1 MKQVIMMV
9 LLPPIVPRSR
19 RRWFA
24 RARSIRAGDRL
35 CAGAMS
41 TIASLSAI
49 ATLIGEPA
57 RTAMLVTLMDG
68 RALTAGELAGAAG
81 IGRPAASAHL
91 VRLHEA
97 GLLAL
102 EAQGRH
108 RYYRLAG
115 PAVAAMLEGMMALDA
130 SLAGAVPRKPV
141 RTGPRD
147 RDLRRA
153 RLCYDHLAGEVAVAI
168 ADAMTARAELDF
180 ARGGAIL
187 TERGLALL
195 TSLGVEPG
203 PSAGSAT
210 FCRPCLDWSERRP
223 HIAGAVGAAL
233 LRTFVDRHWMRPAA
247 TGRAV
252 TITPPGLAALDRY
265 FGVTPGLSEAAPSA
279 SG

>member
-1 MKQVIMMV
+1 
-9 LLPPIVPRSR
+9 
-19 RRWFA
+19 
-24 RARSIRAGDRL
+24 
-35 CAGAMS
+35 MS

-97 GLLAL
+97 ALLAL

-180 ARGGAIL
+180 ARDGAIL

-195 TSLGVEPG
+195 SSLGVEPG

-265 FGVTPGLSEAAPSA
+265 FGVIPSLGEPDSPKLGISPCGA
-279 SG
+279 